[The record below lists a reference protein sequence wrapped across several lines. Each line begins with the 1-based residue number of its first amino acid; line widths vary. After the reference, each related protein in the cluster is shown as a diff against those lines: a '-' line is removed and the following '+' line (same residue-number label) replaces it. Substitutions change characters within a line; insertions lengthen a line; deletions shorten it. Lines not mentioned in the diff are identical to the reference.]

1 MTGIGFTG
9 GSHCG
14 AGHDARL
21 RGAGA
26 ALICSD
32 ARALGVVLRDLL
44 GG

>member
-1 MTGIGFTG
+1 MTAIGFTG

-21 RGAGA
+21 REAGA
-26 ALICSD
+26 ELICAD
-32 ARALGVVLRDLL
+32 ARALGVLLRDRL